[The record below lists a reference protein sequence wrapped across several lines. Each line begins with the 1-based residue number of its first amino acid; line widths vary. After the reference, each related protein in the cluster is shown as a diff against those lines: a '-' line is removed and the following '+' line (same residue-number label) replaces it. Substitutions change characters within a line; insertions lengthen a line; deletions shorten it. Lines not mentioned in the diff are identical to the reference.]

1 MVGTAGHFHPF
12 DWIVLIGYFVGTM
25 GIGLYFYRKTRSP
38 EGFTA
43 ANRSLPG
50 WVCGLSIFATFLSSI
65 SYLALPG
72 KSFAANWNPFV
83 FSLSIPLV
91 TWIAV
96 RYFLPYY
103 RQSGEIS
110 AYAALEHRFG
120 VWARLYASLFYL
132 LTQIARIGVVMY

>member
-1 MVGTAGHFHPF
+1 MNGVTGHFHWI
-12 DWIVLIGYFVGTM
+12 DWVVLIGYFAGTM

-72 KSFAANWNPFV
+72 KSFAADWNPFV
-83 FSLSIPLV
+83 FSLTIPLA

-103 RQSGEIS
+103 RQSEDVS
-110 AYAALEHRFG
+110 AYAALERRFG
-120 VWARLYASLFYL
+120 LWARLYASVFYL
-132 LTQIARIGVVMY
+132 LTQVCALV